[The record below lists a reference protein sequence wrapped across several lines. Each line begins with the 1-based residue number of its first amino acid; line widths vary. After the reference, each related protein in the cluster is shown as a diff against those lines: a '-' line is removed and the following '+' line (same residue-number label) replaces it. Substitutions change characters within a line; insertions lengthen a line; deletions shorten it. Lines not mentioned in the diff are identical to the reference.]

1 MTKKVPAVRGAQLSC
16 RLLWGMILLLL
27 SPQGSF
33 LAVGFGQTPSGPVG
47 RITIDEHWQMKSSVL
62 VPENGEQISQPNY
75 PANQWHPT
83 RLPATALSTLIRNGV
98 YPDLRIGLNSFRI
111 PDASDEFN
119 QKHDLA
125 KYSYLPDGRNP
136 WWDPYWFRTTFH
148 LPDSVAGKRV
158 WLTLKGINYRADVW
172 LNGRRIADAQQV
184 VGAFSRHRLDATAA
198 ARPGA
203 NALALRIHPVDH
215 PGVPETQLELF
226 GRDRPFR
233 KEIMKDVTLVMS
245 IGYDCMP
252 TVPDRHLG
260 LWQGVEVE
268 WTGPVDI
275 RHPFV
280 RTELPLPA
288 TSPARLTVSAE
299 LTNCSDRP
307 VEGVLTGRLEQTG
320 GAFSAQVALQPG
332 HTKQVVFKPED
343 HPALVIENPRL
354 WWPNGYGDQPLYTLR
369 LQFHLTKGK
378 QNKRTQTRWTQTP
391 VDQTPVDQTP
401 VVQSPSLQ
409 TQGEQKEA
417 EKAGAPSAALPPQP
431 TSPSSQPGSPT
442 LVCHYHESSSPVVSF
457 LNSCLRRNDTPWI
470 PASAGMTHGLPLTL
484 ALSRRGRGED
494 ALSAGLSTPGL
505 SFGVASAQPG
515 FPAVGS
521 GESGQTA
528 FRVSSAK
535 TGEPQPEVLAE
546 LSDQEDVRFGIRQI
560 SRELYQRGDAHGLRL
575 YINGRRIFCRGG
587 YLQPEILFDWDARR
601 MEAEIRY
608 LTHARLNLVF
618 FEDIPVPPDE
628 FLDLCDRYGLMFG
641 NCFYGCYWMQ
651 PGTSYP
657 EDLELLARSTVDIIR
672 RIRNHPSLVLYMAM
686 NEGET
691 RREVYTMWRE
701 AIQDHDGT
709 RLGIPSGSFPDYR
722 KEVPEWIRPD
732 LPVGVND
739 YPPKSYGW
747 VEPEQFFRWVREKG
761 NWMFMLES
769 GSPSVPPIESL
780 RRFLPDLE
788 QVRPDS
794 TYWPLT
800 SAWAHHDAC
809 HYFKPYDEAMR
820 RIFGQPK
827 TVADYCRR
835 SQLLTYD
842 QHRAMFEAVQH
853 RMWEITS
860 GFCQWKLN
868 ACWPSVEWQIYDWYL
883 RPMLSLYAI
892 RKATEP
898 LHVQLTPLDR
908 MVTVVNSRPEPVE
921 GLRVRARLLDLDSK
935 LRWEH
940 QQTVDIPAD
949 GFREIFPVPVPEDIT
964 PVYFVRLDLVDRNA
978 RQVSEN
984 FYWLPRSDLKELAHL
999 EKLPAAEVSAQMTL
1013 HPQAT
1018 ETAAEVTVQNRSDRI
1033 AFLVHLS
1040 LCRPT
1045 DGEEILPVWWD
1056 DNYVCLLPGESRP
1069 IRARFPT
1076 AGAGGEKPLL
1086 KLTGWNVRQRE
1097 EAASGLWPA
1106 PLKLTGWNVR
1116 QRKDALPKF
1125 CVSRGTPP
1133 TSSPRTA
1140 QTP

>member
-1 MTKKVPAVRGAQLSC
+1 
-16 RLLWGMILLLL
+16 MILLLL
-27 SPQGSF
+27 YPQGSF

-62 VPENGEQISQPNY
+62 VPESGEQISQPNY
-75 PANQWHPT
+75 SANQWHPT

-226 GRDRPFR
+226 GRDRPFQ

-369 LQFHLTKGK
+369 LQFYLSKIEQSK
-378 QNKRTQTRWTQTP
+378 LAQTRWAQPPVEQSTSAQTEW
-391 VDQTPVDQTP
+391 D
-401 VVQSPSLQ
+401 
-409 TQGEQKEA
+409 QKEV
-417 EKAGAPSAALPPQP
+417 EKAETPSAAALPPWMSLPRKGQSRRQP
-431 TSPSSQPGSPT
+431 SQA
-442 LVCHYHESSSPVVSF
+442 
-457 LNSCLRRNDTPWI
+457 PWI
-470 PASAGMTHGLPLTL
+470 PASAGMTQAPLQ
-484 ALSRRGRGED
+484 
-494 ALSAGLSTPGL
+494 P
-505 SFGVASAQPG
+505 ASPSSQPG
-515 FPAVGS
+515 SPAVGS

-528 FRVSSAK
+528 FSVSSAK
-535 TGEPQPEVLAE
+535 SGDANREALGE

-651 PGTSYP
+651 PGTPYP

-794 TYWPLT
+794 TYCPLT

-898 LHVQLTPLDR
+898 LHVQLSPLDR
-908 MVTVVNSRPEPVE
+908 MVTVVSSRPEPVE
-921 GLRVRARLLDLDSK
+921 GLRVRARLLDLESK

-940 QQTVDIPAD
+940 QQTVEIPAD
-949 GFREIFPVPVPEDIT
+949 GFREVFPVPVPEDIT

-1069 IRARFPT
+1069 VRARFPK
-1076 AGAGGEKPLL
+1076 AEAGGEKPLL

-1125 CVSRGTPP
+1125 CVSRGAPP

>member
-1 MTKKVPAVRGAQLSC
+1 MTKKVQAVRGAQLSC

-62 VPENGEQISQPNY
+62 VPESGEQISQPNY

-111 PDASDEFN
+111 PDSSDEFN

-136 WWDPYWFRTTFH
+136 WRDPYWFRTTFH

-268 WTGPVDI
+268 WTEPVDI

-369 LQFHLTKGK
+369 LQFYLSKIEQSK
-378 QNKRTQTRWTQTP
+378 LAQTRWAQPPVEQSTSAQTEW
-391 VDQTPVDQTP
+391 D
-401 VVQSPSLQ
+401 
-409 TQGEQKEA
+409 QKEV
-417 EKAGAPSAALPPQP
+417 EKAETPLAAALPPWMSLPRKWQSRRQP
-431 TSPSSQPGSPT
+431 SQA
-442 LVCHYHESSSPVVSF
+442 
-457 LNSCLRRNDTPWI
+457 PWI
-470 PASAGMTHGLPLTL
+470 PASAGMTQAPLQ
-484 ALSRRGRGED
+484 
-494 ALSAGLSTPGL
+494 P
-505 SFGVASAQPG
+505 ASPSSQPG
-515 FPAVGS
+515 SPAVGS

-535 TGEPQPEVLAE
+535 SGDANREALGE

-788 QVRPDS
+788 QARPDS
-794 TYWPLT
+794 PHWPLT

-898 LHVQLTPLDR
+898 LHVQLSPLDR
-908 MVTVVNSRPEPVE
+908 MVTVVSSRPEPVE

-1069 IRARFPT
+1069 VRARFPK
-1076 AGAGGEKPLL
+1076 AEAGGEKPL
-1086 KLTGWNVRQRE
+1086 
-1097 EAASGLWPA
+1097 
-1106 PLKLTGWNVR
+1106 LKLTGWNVR

-1125 CVSRGTPP
+1125 CVSRGAPP

>member
-1 MTKKVPAVRGAQLSC
+1 MTKKVQAVRGAQLSC

-62 VPENGEQISQPNY
+62 VPESGEQISQPNY

-136 WWDPYWFRTTFH
+136 WRDPYWFRTTFH

-268 WTGPVDI
+268 WTEPVDI

-369 LQFHLTKGK
+369 LQFYLSKIEQSK
-378 QNKRTQTRWTQTP
+378 LAQTRWAQPPVEQSTSAQTEW
-391 VDQTPVDQTP
+391 D
-401 VVQSPSLQ
+401 
-409 TQGEQKEA
+409 QKEV
-417 EKAGAPSAALPPQP
+417 EKAETPLAAALPPWMSLPRKWQSRRQP
-431 TSPSSQPGSPT
+431 SQA
-442 LVCHYHESSSPVVSF
+442 
-457 LNSCLRRNDTPWI
+457 PWI
-470 PASAGMTHGLPLTL
+470 PASAGMTQAPLQ
-484 ALSRRGRGED
+484 
-494 ALSAGLSTPGL
+494 P
-505 SFGVASAQPG
+505 ASPSSQPG
-515 FPAVGS
+515 SPAVGS

-535 TGEPQPEVLAE
+535 SGDANREALGE

-788 QVRPDS
+788 QARPDS
-794 TYWPLT
+794 PHWPLT

-898 LHVQLTPLDR
+898 LHVQLSPLDR
-908 MVTVVNSRPEPVE
+908 MVTVVSSRPEPVE

-1069 IRARFPT
+1069 IRARFPK
-1076 AGAGGEKPLL
+1076 AEAGGEKPLL

-1125 CVSRGTPP
+1125 CVSRGAPP